1 MSRVGH
7 INSVK
12 MTILSKFLYL
22 FQAVPLFHTLSQVFN
37 IKLEPNPLTAL
48 FGAMEGEKKLTI
60 AKQHTLSVASPLAR

>member
-1 MSRVGH
+1 MSLVGH

-60 AKQHTLSVASPLAR
+60 AKQHTLSFASPLAR